1 MNPEVARRW
10 HAWSEQL
17 EGRIRWMYLD
27 IKGLVTTGVGNLI
40 DPVEYALPLP
50 WMVSATGQR
59 ATEAQ
64 IRAEWQHMKANPDL
78 ARRGARA
85 AGEVATLSLTDAA
98 VDALVLAKLEENDAV
113 YARRILGW
121 QAWPWQAQMVRH
133 SIGWACGPHAG
144 YPRFEAAVARGD
156 WKTAITECLIPG
168 EATNRGLIARNAA
181 QRALLKELQN
191 AAPAPAPGAPVPGPS
206 PGTVAAPATAGA
218 APPAPRSGSWLEG
231 IVALLRSMR
240 SIFVRKA

>member
-10 HAWSEQL
+10 HAWSEPL

-98 VDALVLAKLEENDAV
+98 VDALVVAKLEENDAV
-113 YARRILGW
+113 YARRIPGW

-144 YPRFEAAVARGD
+144 YPRFEAAVAAGD

-168 EATNRGLIARNAA
+168 EGTNRGLIARNAA

-191 AAPAPAPGAPVPGPS
+191 AAPAPSPGIAPPPPS
-206 PGTVAAPATAGA
+206 PAGAGPAPERARAAPEAR
-218 APPAPRSGSWLEG
+218 PWWR
-231 IVALLRSMR
+231 ALLDLLARLRMGR
-240 SIFVRKA
+240 A